1 MKKLNK
7 KVLNINGIVFNIYSD
22 CIPLIDE
29 YFKEFIVSST
39 DEVIREFNI
48 YFEKDKSIFEKVYRN
63 FDKNKSV
70 IIDTFKNQT
79 HYQEDNKFLI
89 DNEDYICIKD
99 SEVDYKLF
107 TNENANS
114 YKYLIRI
121 IRELL
126 IRSLEEMGYFY
137 MHGTGIE
144 IYGKGILL
152 LGGSGSGKTTFA
164 TRLNEIETPQKYLSN
179 DRVFL
184 RQDEMKYF
192 PLPII
197 YAMGTVKSNSSLDN
211 YFERTHSLEKR
222 RGGNYLLARSNIK
235 CDIPLTDISRI
246 FPHIQNVSSMK
257 VDTIIFPS
265 INNGSV
271 RVKELDEKEI
281 IEKLNESNFTP
292 EDKESLRREWLLR
305 RNITKEEIEENK
317 RKLNEYLIRNKRIFE
332 IEYAKE
338 STKEEIIKELVKRL

>member
-1 MKKLNK
+1 M
-7 KVLNINGIVFNIYSD
+7 
-22 CIPLIDE
+22 
-29 YFKEFIVSST
+29 
-39 DEVIREFNI
+39 
-48 YFEKDKSIFEKVYRN
+48 YRC

-89 DNEDYICIKD
+89 DNEDYICIKE

-107 TNENANS
+107 TNGKDNS
-114 YKYLIRI
+114 LKYLIRI

-126 IRSLEEMGYFY
+126 IRSLEDKGYFY

-179 DRVFL
+179 DRIFL

-197 YAMGTVKSNSSLDN
+197 YAMGTVKSNSNLDS
-211 YFERTHSLEKR
+211 YFERTHALENR
-222 RGGNYLLARSNIK
+222 RGGNYVLARSNVK
-235 CDIPLTDISRI
+235 CDIPLTDISTI

-265 INNGSV
+265 MNNGSV

-281 IEKLNESNFTP
+281 IEKLNGSNFTP
-292 EDKESLRREWLLR
+292 EDRESLRREWLLK
-305 RNITKEEIEENK
+305 RNISIDEIEENK
-317 RKLNEYLIRNKRIFE
+317 RRLNEYLIRNKKIFE
-332 IEYAKE
+332 IEYGRE
-338 STKEEIIKELVKRL
+338 STKEEIIKELVKKL